1 MKTTSTGIILSASAT
16 GAFICSYFMNLTLDN
31 VEQYVALVSVL
42 LVDGFFGVWAGAKRE
57 GFKTFKALKVL
68 KSLFFWVLLL
78 TAVLT
83 IEKAFLGT
91 EWLSETI
98 LILLAF
104 NAMVEKHI
112 ELKSILRKMFL
123 MDIYLALVLIRILD
137 FQNI

>member
-1 MKTTSTGIILSASAT
+1 MKTNSTGIILSASAT
-16 GAFICSYFMNLTLDN
+16 GAFICSYFMDLTLDN

-68 KSLFFWVLLL
+68 KSIFFWILLL
-78 TAVLT
+78 TAILT

-98 LILLAF
+98 LIPFLIFQIL
-104 NAMVEKHI
+104 
-112 ELKSILRKMFL
+112 SILKNASML
-123 MDIYLALVLIRILD
+123 GLVPLKVLKQILD
-137 FQNI
+137 KIDQHKH

>member
-1 MKTTSTGIILSASAT
+1 MKTNLTGIILSASTT
-16 GAFICSYFMNLTLDN
+16 GAFICSYFMDLTLNN

-68 KSLFFWVLLL
+68 KSIFFWVLLL

-98 LILLAF
+98 LIPFLIFQIL
-104 NAMVEKHI
+104 
-112 ELKSILRKMFL
+112 SILKNASML
-123 MDIYLALVLIRILD
+123 GLVPLKVLKQILD
-137 FQNI
+137 KIDQHKH

>member
-98 LILLAF
+98 LIPFLIFQIL
-104 NAMVEKHI
+104 
-112 ELKSILRKMFL
+112 SILKNASML
-123 MDIYLALVLIRILD
+123 GLIPLKVLKQILD
-137 FQNI
+137 KIDQHKH

>member
-1 MKTTSTGIILSASAT
+1 MKTNLTGIILSASTT
-16 GAFICSYFMNLTLDN
+16 GAFICSYFMDLTLDN

-68 KSLFFWVLLL
+68 KSIFFWILLL
-78 TAVLT
+78 TAILT

-98 LILLAF
+98 LIPFLIFQIL
-104 NAMVEKHI
+104 
-112 ELKSILRKMFL
+112 SILKNASML
-123 MDIYLALVLIRILD
+123 GLVPLKVLKQILD
-137 FQNI
+137 KIERK